1 MNMILVGNGRV
12 VTRDKDHPYFEKG
25 AILIEKD
32 RIKEV
37 GTYDDLKR
45 KYPEADFIDA
55 EGKVIMPGLINAH
68 EHIYSAFARGA
79 YIPGNDPKDFLSI
92 LEGTWWHIDRNLDLD
107 NTYYSAIATYL
118 ECIRNGVT
126 TVVDHHASYGE
137 VEGSLFKIA
146 EAADELSVRTCLAYE
161 ISDRDG
167 IDKMKAA
174 VKENMDFIHYSK
186 EKHSNMLKGLVGMHA
201 SFTLSDDTLSYCCE
215 QNKDDVGY
223 HIHVAEGVYDEE
235 HCEKKYGMSIVERL
249 KRFGILGKN
258 TLTGHCI
265 HIKDSD
271 MDILNDTGTMVV
283 HNPESNM
290 GNAVGAP
297 DVIKMID
304 KGILVG
310 LGTDG
315 YTNDM
320 FESLKTA
327 NILQKHRRRIPDRGF
342 AEACEVLFDNNKRIA
357 SSMFEDELG
366 VLKSGALAD
375 VIIVDYHPY
384 TPINSGN
391 IDGHIMFGMNGS
403 MTDTTIINGRVLMKN
418 KKMCLVDEEHLLNKC
433 RISAE
438 RLWKRL

>member
-1 MNMILVGNGRV
+1 MILVGNGKV
-12 VTRDKDHPYFEKG
+12 ITRDKNNPYFENG
-25 AILIEKD
+25 SVLIDKD
-32 RIKEV
+32 KIKDV
-37 GTYDDLKR
+37 GTYDDLKE
-45 KYPEADFIDA
+45 KYSEAEFIDA

-79 YIPGNDPKDFLSI
+79 YIPGNNPKDFLSV
-92 LEGTWWHIDRNLDLD
+92 LEGTWWHIDRNLDLN

-126 TVVDHHASYGE
+126 TVIDHHASYGG

-146 EAADELSVRTCLAYE
+146 EAADKLSVRTCLAYE

-167 IDKMKAA
+167 IDKMKSS
-174 VKENMDFIHYSK
+174 VDENMNFIHYVK
-186 EKHSNMLKGLVGMHA
+186 QKQSNMIKGLIGMHA
-201 SFTLSDDTLSYCCE
+201 SFTLSDETLNYCIE
-215 QNKDDVGY
+215 QNVDDAGY
-223 HIHVAEGVYDEE
+223 HIHVAEGAYDEE
-235 HCEKKYGMSIVERL
+235 HCEKKYNMTIIERL
-249 KRFGILGKN
+249 KKFGILGSK
-258 TLTGHCI
+258 TIAGHCI

-271 MDILNDTGTMVV
+271 MDILKNTGTVVV

-327 NILQKHRRRIPDRGF
+327 NILQKHRRGIPDRGF
-342 AEACEVLFDNNKRIA
+342 AEASQMLFDNNKKIA
-357 SSMFEDELG
+357 SAMFEDELG
-366 VLKSGALAD
+366 VLKKGALAD
-375 VIIVDYHPY
+375 VIIIDYHPY
-384 TPINSGN
+384 TKINDKN
-391 IDGHIMFGMNGS
+391 LDGHIMFGMNGG
-403 MTDTTIINGRVLMKN
+403 MVDTTIINGKVLMK
-418 KKMCLVDEEHLLNKC
+418 KRKMCFIDEEYMLNEC
-433 RISAE
+433 RISADNLWQ
-438 RLWKRL
+438 RL